1 MDTCSSCGGAGA
13 KQETKACTGCGG
25 SGRSSDGGN
34 CFSCNGGGTRVVTLL
49 FVFLFIFTQESV
61 LADENRK
68 AKMRKW
74 ATLEACAAEA
84 NTALAY
90 TGGMRAV
97 SPLPEEDV
105 RYVRDLRNELRR
117 RALSYGI
124 SAGFSAEYVK
134 NSMDKS
140 FTRSMDFS
148 KKLEQQMRNEHGVKF
163 AVTTQYNILLKQV
176 KECVIRINKW

>member
-1 MDTCSSCGGAGA
+1 MS
-13 KQETKACTGCGG
+13 K
-25 SGRSSDGGN
+25 
-34 CFSCNGGGTRVVTLL
+34 VLLILL
-49 FVFLFIFTQESV
+49 FVFSFIFTQESV
-61 LADENRK
+61 VADENRV

-90 TGGMRAV
+90 TGRMKAV

-105 RYVRDLRNELRR
+105 RYVRDLRHELRR

-134 NSMDKS
+134 NRMDKS
-140 FTRSMDFS
+140 FNTSMNFS
-148 KKLEQQMRNEHGVKF
+148 KNMEQQMRKEHGVKI

-176 KECVIRINKW
+176 KECVIRINKWWNSMHAE